1 MQTVSAN
8 TNNNKNYH
16 NTILIGSGAA
26 GLYFGAGVPCGPGKD
41 VLILERT
48 ARPAMKLLMAGSGQ
62 CNVTHGGSIKD
73 FTDCY
78 GDHGSRIRTCLYKH
92 SNLELMSF
100 LEGLGVPL
108 TEREDGKVF
117 PASLDA
123 KDVKDALLGACAA
136 NGVEIRRNS
145 PVTQIRAI
153 EGGFA
158 VVVSDGVDDGG
169 RGSVSKNVEP
179 ASGST
184 TTYTCTNLVVATGG
198 CSYPTTG
205 SDGSIFRTLRDDLGL
220 KIEEPCPALTPV
232 FVQEYPFAELSGIS
246 FQNVSMKV
254 SGIKKSFTGDLLLTH
269 RNLSGPVI
277 INNSRYI
284 RTGSRLELNFV
295 YPETAETVAA
305 NLKKSAAGNS
315 RMVSAFLAES
325 YNLPKRFVSKI
336 VELALVQST
345 QTGAGTTDKKLSAL
359 TGKEISALARSLAA
373 AEFSVSGLGG
383 FNIAMVTKGGISL
396 DEVSLKTME
405 SKRYPGLYFI
415 GEVLDIDGDT
425 GGYNLQFAYSSAM
438 AAVDSIFGK

>member
-1 MQTVSAN
+1 MTIMQNAWKN
-8 TNNNKNYH
+8 TNNSKNYY

-26 GLYFGAGVPCGPGKD
+26 GLYFGAGVPCGHGKD
-41 VLILERT
+41 VLLLEKT

-73 FTDCY
+73 FLDCY

-92 SNLELMSF
+92 NNLELMSF
-100 LEGLGVPL
+100 LENLGVPL

-123 KDVKDALLGACAA
+123 HDVKDALLSACAS
-136 NGVEIRRNS
+136 NGVEIRLNS
-145 PVTQIRAI
+145 PVTQIKAI
-153 EGGFA
+153 
-158 VVVSDGVDDGG
+158 DDGFEVIVG
-169 RGSVSKNVEP
+169 DGKSKNVE
-179 ASGST
+179 
-184 TTYTCTNLVVATGG
+184 YTCTSLVIAAGG

-205 SDGSIFRTLRDDLGL
+205 SDGSIFGTLREDLEL
-220 KIEEPCPALTPV
+220 KTEEPCPALTPV
-232 FVQEYPFAELSGIS
+232 FVQDYAFGELSGIS
-246 FQNVSMKV
+246 LQNVGMKIA
-254 SGIKKSFTGDLLLTH
+254 GLKKSFTGDLLFTH

-284 RTGSRLELNFV
+284 RTGSRIEMNFV
-295 YPETAETVAA
+295 YPETAETVSAG
-305 NLKKSAAGNS
+305 LKKTAQGNS
-315 RMVSAFLAES
+315 RMVSAFLAEA
-325 YNLPKRFVSKI
+325 YNLPKRFVVKI
-336 VELALVQST
+336 VELAIN
-345 QTGAGTTDKKLSAL
+345 TDKKLSAL
-359 TGKEISALARSLAA
+359 TGKEISSLARGLAA

-383 FNIAMVTKGGISL
+383 FNIAMVTRGGVSL

-438 AAVDSIFGK
+438 AALDSIFG